1 MPCLLKLPKNNSPG
15 IVTFNT
21 DEFFSDLFKNKEL
34 INFFQKNKK
43 WIYGVN
49 LSGSYERLKNFPDKE
64 WLSFIMGYSFDSPY
78 LKNIN
83 IKKITNIS
91 YINFLEIYNFDEKK
105 KHWDICVVSRNAEI
119 KRISYTVKLIKY
131 LLKKKKNI
139 KILMIV
145 PDSRS
150 IFEKMYLNIF
160 KRDNYFNLV
169 LNLLSNDEKK
179 KIDFVSCDVS
189 IFGNH
194 ALSEKTLYRFFSES
208 KYVMLNSKKEGINRA
223 IIEGLCHGANAIVH
237 SDLESELS
245 VLYLNN
251 ENTIFIDKN
260 LEASSEKIIQK
271 LKDFDVKS
279 ENINKYR
286 NIFSN
291 INSKKK
297 IEIFFQKIF
306 KNNSLPIDGKWYL
319 NNLSQRLC
327 NHGNRGLYTIQYSK
341 KKFFEWFQKIEKLD
355 ENFIDEDNMYDYVF
369 EDKPNFLQ
377 YSNLQLYKTKEYL
390 KKIIKNILRLND

>member
-105 KHWDICVVSRNAEI
+105 KHWDICVVSRNTEI

-179 KIDFVSCDVS
+179 K
-189 IFGNH
+189 N
-194 ALSEKTLYRFFSES
+194 RF
-208 KYVMLNSKKEGINRA
+208 
-223 IIEGLCHGANAIVH
+223 C
-237 SDLESELS
+237 
-245 VLYLNN
+245 
-251 ENTIFIDKN
+251 
-260 LEASSEKIIQK
+260 
-271 LKDFDVKS
+271 
-279 ENINKYR
+279 
-286 NIFSN
+286 
-291 INSKKK
+291 
-297 IEIFFQKIF
+297 
-306 KNNSLPIDGKWYL
+306 
-319 NNLSQRLC
+319 
-327 NHGNRGLYTIQYSK
+327 
-341 KKFFEWFQKIEKLD
+341 
-355 ENFIDEDNMYDYVF
+355 
-369 EDKPNFLQ
+369 
-377 YSNLQLYKTKEYL
+377 
-390 KKIIKNILRLND
+390 IL